1 MVLQLDIRWVQLLQP
16 YKIHLNPPPIA
27 DKRLTE
33 DHFEADEVVER
44 RIVVVEFIG
53 AVTIT
58 KLLVRDMWPMRK
70 LIIIRVA
77 MYVFH

>member
-16 YKIHLNPPPIA
+16 YNIHLNPPPIA
-27 DKRLTE
+27 DNRLTE

-53 AVTIT
+53 AVTRT